1 MSGLVC
7 MVDGLV
13 MRLCM
18 VAVNEH
24 ARLKD
29 QIEELKHSL
38 EQAQIHRKRKQE
50 YDVIAEK
57 INALPSRDDL
67 TQYVLPLLE
76 RRLS

>member
-1 MSGLVC
+1 

-24 ARLKD
+24 TRLKD

-67 TQYVLPLLE
+67 TQYVPPLLE